1 MKKAAPNVSLSA
13 IPVTFEHGIVVR
25 RRALAERSVSLGQLL
40 ATLEVTA
47 PSAESPDLLAFGP
60 HFGAE
65 ATDEFI
71 HRLNAL
77 GLRYVD
83 DFVDLHMDHP
93 QWLRFF
99 ASKS

>member
-1 MKKAAPNVSLSA
+1 MSA

-25 RRALAERSVSLGQLL
+25 RRALAERSVTLDQLL
-40 ATLEVTA
+40 VALEVTT
-47 PSAESPDLLAFGP
+47 PSAESPDLLSFGP

-65 ATDEFI
+65 ASDELVR
-71 HRLNAL
+71 RLSAL

-83 DFVDLHMDHP
+83 DFFDLSLDHP

-99 ASKS
+99 ASED